1 MTGAGSRLSRS
12 RGNCASGRRQDRGGQ
27 PRDPEAGRGD
37 ELCGIPSGDEG
48 RPFSSD
54 VNEPNLLAVRSV
66 ESRDCLGRRFQ
77 QDLAAVFFEIGLG
90 FRRQVHIAHLTGAHD
105 DFVASLLK
113 DKPCLVFRKRVRGA
127 V

>member
-27 PRDPEAGRGD
+27 PRDPDFRRGRGD

-48 RPFSSD
+48 RPFSRRLK
-54 VNEPNLLAVRSV
+54 EPNLLAVRSV

-77 QDLAAVFFEIGLG
+77 QDLAAVFFEPGLG
-90 FRRQVHIAHLTGAHD
+90 FRRQVHIAHFD
-105 DFVASLLK
+105 RS
-113 DKPCLVFRKRVRGA
+113 R
-127 V
+127 